1 MPTTNVTKILRKN
14 EVTPN
19 NTRPNNVDENDDEVG
34 QKKIMFS
41 FESLSQ
47 NVPKFPMLRAKGIG
61 MLGNKQTCE
70 KKGKRNYLW
79 PGIKTTLCKRAK

>member
-1 MPTTNVTKILRKN
+1 MFKIMPTTSVTKILRKN

-19 NTRPNNVDENDDEVG
+19 NTRSNNVDENDDEVG

-47 NVPKFPMLRAKGIG
+47 NVPKFEMLRAKSIG
-61 MLGNKQTCE
+61 ML
-70 KKGKRNYLW
+70 GKRNYLW
-79 PGIKTTLCKRAK
+79 PRIKTALYKRAK